1 MDSII
6 NPILFEAAA
15 NAGEPLE
22 YSPEF
27 AEFEALA
34 TPREER
40 QVGAHIIPAQEP
52 DWSAVFK
59 AGCALLEKSRDLRIL
74 VKVCQAA
81 LHKHGLPGFA
91 QCVSLI
97 QRWVENDW
105 DNLYPPLNI
114 DGEYDPLFRSNAIAE
129 LSSREGIVHTLRQA
143 VFLETPIGAIPVS
156 SVENLLAG
164 KTGDGETIV
173 SSPEQLAR
181 IVIDERSRGQERFD
195 ALASLAASLAAI
207 TATFKTQLAT
217 EYWPDI
223 GLLTEIVT
231 RISRF
236 VTERLQEAEA
246 ANGQA
251 GGAHTTST
259 ADVAAKPPGT
269 SAKAE
274 ALPGAVHSRAAA
286 IRALAL
292 AREYFE
298 NHEPSHPA
306 PLLIRRI
313 ERIAD
318 QDFLAIV
325 QDLMPESIQ
334 QLMTLAGQGGQ
345 GGGG

>member
-6 NPILFEAAA
+6 DPSLFEATA

-40 QVGAHIIPAQEP
+40 QVGIHIIPAQEP
-52 DWSAVFK
+52 DWSAVLK
-59 AGCALLEKSRDLRIL
+59 TGGALLKKSRDLRIL

-91 QCVSLI
+91 QYVSLM
-97 QRWVENDW
+97 QRWVESDW
-105 DNLYPPLNI
+105 DNLYPLLNI

-129 LSSREGIVHTLRQA
+129 LSSREGIIRALRQA

-156 SVENLLAG
+156 SAENLLTG
-164 KTGDGETIV
+164 KTEDGETII
-173 SSPEQLAR
+173 SSAEQLAR
-181 IVIDERSRGQERFD
+181 IVIAERSRNQERFD
-195 ALASLAASLAAI
+195 ALACLASSLAAI
-207 TATFKTQLAT
+207 TATFKARLAT

-223 GLLTEIVT
+223 GLLTEIVV
-231 RISRF
+231 RISRL
-236 VTERLQEAEA
+236 VAECIQEAEA
-246 ANGQA
+246 ANNRSGGESAIPAA
-251 GGAHTTST
+251 GV
-259 ADVAAKPPGT
+259 DVKTPGT
-269 SAKAE
+269 SATAA
-274 ALPGAVHSRAAA
+274 ALPAAVHDRASA

-292 AREYFE
+292 ARKYFE

-318 QDFLAIV
+318 QDFLTIV
-325 QDLMPESIQ
+325 QDLMPDSIQ
-334 QLMTLAGQGGQ
+334 QLMTLAGQSGQ
-345 GGGG
+345 GGE

>member
-6 NPILFEAAA
+6 NPGLFEATA

-52 DWSAVFK
+52 DWSAVLK
-59 AGCALLEKSRDLRIL
+59 TGCALLEKSRDLRIL

-91 QCVSLI
+91 QCVSLM

-105 DNLYPPLNI
+105 DNLYPQLNI

-129 LSSREGIVHTLRQA
+129 LSSREGIVHALRQA
-143 VFLETPIGAIPVS
+143 VFLETPIGAIPIS
-156 SVENLLAG
+156 NAENLLTG
-164 KTGDGETIV
+164 KTEDRETIV

-181 IVIDERSRGQERFD
+181 IIIDERSRSQERFD
-195 ALASLAASLAAI
+195 ALASLTSSLAAI
-207 TATFKTQLAT
+207 TAAFKTRLAT

-223 GLLTEIVT
+223 GLLTQIVG

-236 VTERLQEAEA
+236 VTERIQEAEA
-246 ANGQA
+246 ANNQ
-251 GGAHTTST
+251 GGGESAAPA
-259 ADVAAKPPGT
+259 ADVGAETPGT
-269 SAKAE
+269 SARAT
-274 ALPGAVHSRAAA
+274 ALPAAVHSRADA

-292 AREYFE
+292 ARKYFE

-325 QDLMPESIQ
+325 QDLMPDSIQ
-334 QLMTLAGQGGQ
+334 QLMTLAGQSGQ
-345 GGGG
+345 GGA